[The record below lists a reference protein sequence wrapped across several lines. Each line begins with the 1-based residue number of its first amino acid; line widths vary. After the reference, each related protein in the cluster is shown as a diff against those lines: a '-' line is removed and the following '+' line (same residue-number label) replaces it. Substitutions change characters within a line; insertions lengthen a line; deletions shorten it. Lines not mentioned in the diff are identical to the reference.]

1 MIHYLMNTK
10 RGDKMEHF
18 YQTGDLVILK
28 YDDYIHL
35 NAGNVG
41 IVRGIH
47 GNLINVTF
55 PQGTWAFPK
64 WELEPLTK
72 EVLCK

>member
-1 MIHYLMNTK
+1 MNTK

-64 WELEPLTK
+64 WELKPLTK
-72 EVLCK
+72 ESACK

>member
-1 MIHYLMNTK
+1 MNTK

-28 YDDYIHL
+28 YDDYTDIR
-35 NAGNVG
+35 AGTLG
-41 IVRGIH
+41 IVRGMH

-72 EVLCK
+72 EVSCK